1 MPPSTVIECPKC
13 LRWYLAFF
21 GGTFLWFRGYY
32 VGMRDMRQSATK
44 RGYGHWV
51 IVDDQGATY
60 WQWKENE
67 PKEEG
72 EVK

>member
-1 MPPSTVIECPKC
+1 MVI
-13 LRWYLAFF
+13 LILAFF